1 MLKIIIIKNLYTHKH
16 IRRFLILVNISKIKK
31 KMLIEKL
38 STILMK
44 INDKFFVLSKKINC
58 LVKIN
63 NKSYLPPLIYY
74 NNNNNYSIDLK
85 YLKKNKNEFQFLIN
99 LSGFIRPYSTKS
111 SSSNETDSTDKLT
124 INDIPELNIEHY
136 KDGLKSIK

>member
-1 MLKIIIIKNLYTHKH
+1 
-16 IRRFLILVNISKIKK
+16 
-31 KMLIEKL
+31 
-38 STILMK
+38 MK

-63 NKSYLPPLIYY
+63 NKSYLPPLVYY
-74 NNNNNYSIDLK
+74 NNNNCSNDLK

-99 LSGFIRPYSTKS
+99 LSGFVRTYSTK
-111 SSSNETDSTDKLT
+111 SSNETDSTSKLT

-136 KDGLKSIK
+136 KDGLKYIK